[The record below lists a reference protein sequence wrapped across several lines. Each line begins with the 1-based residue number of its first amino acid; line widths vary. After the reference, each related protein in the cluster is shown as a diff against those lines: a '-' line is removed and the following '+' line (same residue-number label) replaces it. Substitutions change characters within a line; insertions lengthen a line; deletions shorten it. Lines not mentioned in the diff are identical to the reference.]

1 MYCPAVCCLMKFPE
15 LDSWRQLSL
24 LTLTLTSLV
33 LSDVLL
39 QDPHMLV
46 PVRPVLLVVE
56 AEAVE
61 DLVSDVLLL
70 HTARGCEVDHLLPAL
85 LAHVGPAARGYV
97 AVPEVSVDGEPQKER
112 LW

>member
-70 HTARGCEVDHLLPAL
+70 HTARGCEVDH
-85 LAHVGPAARGYV
+85 VGPAARGHV